1 MTYATISDVRTA
13 LSCVAAS
20 ALVGLTTFAAVAA
33 GANATTVGFA
43 YLILILGI
51 SVVGGLTAGLVS
63 SVVATATFN
72 YFFLPPLHH
81 WTIDAPANWAALFAF
96 FITSVVASRLVVRAR
111 TQEATAE
118 ARRALLRAVSHDLST
133 PLTAMGLQ
141 IERLQEQYAD
151 SSTVADLAEE
161 TARLRR
167 RIENLLAMARIDAGI
182 LAPRPEPTPPA
193 DLFRAV
199 REHLP
204 LAGGFRVEVGD
215 DCPDV
220 LVDPSLAL
228 EVLVNLVENAHRAS
242 PKGAPIEL
250 VARRLGESRVRLE
263 VLDRGTGIVPENGDN
278 DRRGLGLEIA
288 RSFAAA
294 NGGRLDVANRPGGG
308 AVAAL
313 DVPAAVL
320 PQVAES

>member
-1 MTYATISDVRTA
+1 MRTA
-13 LSCVAAS
+13 LSCLV
-20 ALVGLTTFAAVAA
+20 ALVLVGVVTFIAIEA

-51 SVVGGLTAGLVS
+51 SVVSGLTAGLVS
-63 SVVATATFN
+63 SLGATASFN
-72 YFFLPPLHH
+72 YFFLPPLHQ
-81 WTIDAPANWAALFAF
+81 WTIADPANWAALIAF

-133 PLTAMGLQ
+133 PLTAIGLQ
-141 IERLQEQYAD
+141 VERLQQQHAN
-151 SSTVADLAEE
+151 SQTVAELAEQ

-167 RIENLLAMARIDAGI
+167 RIENLLAMARIDAGTFV
-182 LAPRPEPTPPA
+182 PRPEPTPPA

-204 LAGGFRVEVGD
+204 LVGGLRVEVAG

-242 PKGAPIEL
+242 PKGSPIDL
-250 VARRLGESRVRLE
+250 VAHRDGDSRVRIE
-263 VLDRGTGIVPENGDN
+263 VLDRGTGLVQPDGDS

-294 NGGRLDVANRPGGG
+294 NRGRLNLANRADGG
-308 AVAAL
+308 AIASL
-313 DVPAAVL
+313 DFPAAVL
-320 PQVAES
+320 PDVGES